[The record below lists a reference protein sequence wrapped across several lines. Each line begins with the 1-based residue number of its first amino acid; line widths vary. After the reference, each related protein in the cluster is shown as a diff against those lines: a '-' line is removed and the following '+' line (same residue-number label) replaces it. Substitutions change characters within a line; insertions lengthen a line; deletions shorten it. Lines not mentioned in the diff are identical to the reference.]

1 MLKLF
6 MTLTHSV
13 DYDNGVYM
21 VLAGVCEN
29 LTRPPQYIHTHSFLL
44 KWKAPIHVSGDAA
57 ARNTRCW
64 RRPMKPNNLAC
75 LATIA
80 LAVSA
85 FPSVAPS
92 QNVSRH
98 MSAPVSVAQNST
110 TSTSTLLSFNKV
122 VETRIRPQTG
132 RLLELLAAGG
142 RTTNLD
148 GIPVFNGSD
157 KFLTGKIAIGYAE
170 FIEALPAN
178 DPSLPRHLADFGKIA
193 KMTIDDPN
201 DSWGIY
207 YYLVALKKLK
217 KAGYLD
223 RAVDRLSLAK
233 LRVRLDW
240 RTFMDRDTLELI
252 DHPNNYKC
260 VAFAIAR
267 LRAEL
272 GWESLS
278 EADRIYNTLG
288 QHYNAYSGFGFADE
302 TDGEGRFDRYSV
314 LLAGEIANHFVQS
327 GVQPTDEVK
336 GWLRK
341 SADVMLMRINA
352 KGEGWEYGRSIG
364 PYGETAIIETLTAA
378 ASSGVLTQ
386 AEMDMAYAYATIVAN
401 RYINFWLDP
410 ATGSVNLWDKGRRT
424 DAYRGKFRIFGENL
438 SLAHQFSYTN
448 AVWNRLGY
456 KDRAPIA
463 DFEKRLAQ
471 RPLQAITWFK
481 RGEYDRLL
489 FTRRDRSHTFGLP
502 LINGGRTQHMN
513 TPYFPVPF
521 ARGIVE
527 SMSDGKT
534 PQLVPRF
541 TLANDDVLMP
551 LAFFKNIQ
559 VSTKGRT
566 TSVTTRQDELNK
578 MGTPSPIK
586 DGRLRVTTRFDF
598 RDGEVSRTD
607 VYTPTVPI
615 DLKKIELEFAGFS
628 QVVAQKANTITL
640 GQGAATEFK
649 VEGLENCTAEN
660 INDLPD
666 YRSDTGAMTS
676 LVRCQ
681 SGPKSLDKP
690 FSISWRLKYN

>member
-1 MLKLF
+1 
-6 MTLTHSV
+6 
-13 DYDNGVYM
+13 
-21 VLAGVCEN
+21 
-29 LTRPPQYIHTHSFLL
+29 
-44 KWKAPIHVSGDAA
+44 
-57 ARNTRCW
+57 
-64 RRPMKPNNLAC
+64 MKPNKLAY

-85 FPSVAPS
+85 FPSLAPGQS
-92 QNVSRH
+92 VHRH
-98 MSAPVSVAQNST
+98 FSAPVSATQNIT
-110 TSTSTLLSFNKV
+110 TSSAPLLSLNSV

-217 KAGYLD
+217 KAGYIN

-272 GWESLS
+272 GWDSWD
-278 EADRIYNTLG
+278 EADRIYSTLG

-364 PYGETAIIETLTAA
+364 PYGETAIVETLTAA

-386 AEMDMAYAYATIVAN
+386 TETDMAYAYATIVAN

-410 ATGSVNLWDKGRRT
+410 TTGSVNLWDKGRRT

-448 AVWNRLGY
+448 AVWNSLGY
-456 KDRAPIA
+456 KDRAPIP
-463 DFEKRLAQ
+463 DFEARLAQ
-471 RPLQAITWFK
+471 RSKQATTWFK

-502 LINGGRTQHMN
+502 LINGGRSQHMN
-513 TPYFPVPF
+513 NPYFPMPF

-527 SMSDGKT
+527 SMADGKT

-559 VSTKGRT
+559 VSTREHT
-566 TSVTTRQDELNK
+566 TSVTTGQDELNK
-578 MGTPSPIK
+578 MGTPAPIK
-586 DGRLRVTTRFDF
+586 DDRLHVTTRFDF
-598 RDGEVSRTD
+598 HDGEVSRTD
-607 VYTPTVPI
+607 VYTPKAPI
-615 DLKKIELEFAGFS
+615 NLKKIELEFAGFS
-628 QVVAQKANTITL
+628 QIVAQQGNTITL

-649 VEGLENCTAEN
+649 VEGLDNCTAEN

-676 LVRCQ
+676 LIRCQ
-681 SGPKSLDKP
+681 SGPKSLEKP
-690 FSISWRLKYN
+690 FSITWRLKYN

>member
-1 MLKLF
+1 MKTGNLASLS
-6 MTLTHSV
+6 TI
-13 DYDNGVYM
+13 
-21 VLAGVCEN
+21 VLAV
-29 LTRPPQYIHTHSFLL
+29 
-44 KWKAPIHVSGDAA
+44 
-57 ARNTRCW
+57 
-64 RRPMKPNNLAC
+64 
-75 LATIA
+75 IA
-80 LAVSA
+80 LPSA
-85 FPSVAPS
+85 APS
-92 QNVSRH
+92 QGVSRTI
-98 MSAPVSVAQNST
+98 SAPISVTQNLPAGT
-110 TSTSTLLSFNKV
+110 MQLLSFNAV

-132 RLLELLAAGG
+132 RLIELLVAGG

-217 KAGYLD
+217 KAGYLE
-223 RAVDRLSLAK
+223 RAIDRLSLAK

-240 RTFMDRDTLELI
+240 RTFMDRDTFELI

-272 GWESLS
+272 GWETLD
-278 EADRIYNTLG
+278 AANAIYATLG

-327 GVQPTDEVK
+327 GIQPTEEVK

-341 SADVMLMRINA
+341 GADVMLMRINA

-378 ASSGVLTQ
+378 AASGVLS
-386 AEMDMAYAYATIVAN
+386 EHEKDMAYAYATIVAN
-401 RYINFWLDP
+401 RYINFWQDP
-410 ATGSVNLWDKGRRT
+410 STGSVNLWDRGRRT

-448 AVWNRLGY
+448 AVWNSLGY
-456 KDRAPIA
+456 KDRAPIT
-463 DFEKRLAQ
+463 DFEARLAQ
-471 RPLQAITWFK
+471 RPTQATTWFS
-481 RGEYDRLL
+481 RGEYDRML
-489 FTRRDRSHTFGLP
+489 FTRRDRLHTFGLP

-513 TPYFPVPF
+513 NPYFPVPF
-521 ARGIVE
+521 ARNIIE
-527 SMSDGKT
+527 SMADGKT
-534 PQLVPRF
+534 PQLVPRI

-551 LAFFKNIQ
+551 LAFFKNTQ
-559 VSTKGRT
+559 VSTRGRT
-566 TSVTTRQDELNK
+566 TSVTTRQDELNL
-578 MGTPSPIK
+578 MGAPAPIK
-586 DGRLRVTTRFDF
+586 DDRLSVTTRFDF

-607 VYTPTVPI
+607 VYTPKVPLNI
-615 DLKKIELEFAGFS
+615 KKIELEFAGFS
-628 QVVAQKANTITL
+628 QIIAQSGTTISL

-649 VEGLENCTAEN
+649 VEGLDNCTAEN
-660 INDLPD
+660 ITNLPD

-681 SGPKSLDKP
+681 SGPKSVNKP
-690 FSISWRLKYN
+690 FSIVWRLKYN